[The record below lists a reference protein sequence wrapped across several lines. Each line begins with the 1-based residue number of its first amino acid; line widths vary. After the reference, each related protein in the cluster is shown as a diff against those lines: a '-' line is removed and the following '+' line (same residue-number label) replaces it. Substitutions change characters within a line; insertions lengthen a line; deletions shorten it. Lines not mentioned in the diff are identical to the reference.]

1 MNYCKTITK
10 QTLTHL
16 GVTKPY
22 RGIEYIVSSI
32 WYIAAHEDD
41 FTPITKIL
49 YPAVAKIHNVSRE
62 SIESGIRDIIDLIWS
77 NETHAEY
84 RCLVFP
90 DLDKKP
96 TNSEFLLALYQYIS
110 KINVKTSDITFQCP
124 LAGGQCEFSE
134 EIVLRLLKYLEAL
147 R

>member
-1 MNYCKTITK
+1 MNYYKTITK
-10 QTLTHL
+10 QTLAHL
-16 GVTKPY
+16 GVSKPY

-49 YPAVAKIHNVSRE
+49 YPSVAKIHKASPE
-62 SIESGIRDIIDLIWS
+62 GIEIGIRDIIELIWS

-84 RCLVFP
+84 RRLVFP

-110 KINVKTSDITFQCP
+110 KINGQTPNITFVCP
-124 LAGGQCEFSE
+124 LSGGQCQFSAE
-134 EIVLRLLKYLEAL
+134 MVSRIMKYLEAL
-147 R
+147 K

>member
-1 MNYCKTITK
+1 MNCYKTVTK

-22 RGIEYIVSSI
+22 RGIEYVVSCV
-32 WYIAAHEDD
+32 WYIATHEDE

-49 YPAVAKIHNVSRE
+49 YPSVAKIHNVSRE

-84 RCLVFP
+84 RRLVFP

-96 TNSEFLLALYQYIS
+96 TNSEFLLALYQYIN

-124 LAGGQCEFSE
+124 WAGGQCEFSE
-134 EIVLRLLKYLEAL
+134 EIISRILKYLEAL
-147 R
+147 K

>member
-1 MNYCKTITK
+1 MKYYKTITK
-10 QTLTHL
+10 QTLAHL
-16 GVTKPY
+16 GVSKPY

-32 WYIAAHEDD
+32 LYIATHEDN

-49 YPAVAKIHNVSRE
+49 YPSVAKIHKASPE
-62 SIESGIRDIIDLIWS
+62 GIEIGIRDIIELIWS
-77 NETHAEY
+77 NEAHAEY

-110 KINVKTSDITFQCP
+110 KIHVKSSDITFQCP

-134 EIVLRLLKYLEAL
+134 EIVSRLLKYLEAL
-147 R
+147 K